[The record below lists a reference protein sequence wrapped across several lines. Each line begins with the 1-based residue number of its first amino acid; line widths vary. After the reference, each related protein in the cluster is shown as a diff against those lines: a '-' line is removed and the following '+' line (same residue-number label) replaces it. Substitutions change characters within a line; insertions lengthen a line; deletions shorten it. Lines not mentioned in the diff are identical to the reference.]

1 MKSAFEQPR
10 ARLCTRYAA
19 VMSDDWRLRIE
30 LADEKEAA
38 ELADRLSKFDLPHDL
53 HASYRDRV
61 VVSHDG
67 PEVFAYADTREQA
80 EAAERAISSLA
91 ADHGW
96 QVTPELWRWHP
107 TAERWED
114 PDAPLPDTEAGQAA
128 ERAELMQ
135 SEREESLAQGFP
147 DFEVRVKCPSR
158 HEADQ
163 LAERLRGEGIRCV
176 HRWEF
181 VVAAAPDEDSAHQL
195 AERIRSEAP
204 PGSIVT
210 AEASVSEAV
219 SEAPLATPFGPF
231 AVFGGLGG

>member
-1 MKSAFEQPR
+1 
-10 ARLCTRYAA
+10 
-19 VMSDDWRLRIE
+19 MSDDWRLRIE
-30 LADEKEAA
+30 LADAKQAA

-53 HASYRDRV
+53 QASFRDRV

-67 PEVFAYADTREQA
+67 PEVFCYADTREQA

-91 ADHGW
+91 SDHGW
-96 QVTPELWRWHP
+96 QVAPELRRWHP
-107 TAERWED
+107 EAERWED
-114 PDAPLPDTEAGQAA
+114 PDTPLPGTDSARAA
-128 ERAELMQ
+128 EHAELMQ

-158 HEADQ
+158 HEAEQ
-163 LAERLRGEGIRCV
+163 LAERLRGEGIRSV

-181 VVAAAPDEDSAHQL
+181 VVVGAPDEDTAGQL

-204 PGSIVT
+204 PGSTVT
-210 AEASVSEAV
+210 AEASVSEVAKE
-219 SEAPLATPFGPF
+219 SPLATPFSPF